1 MRWITLGTS
10 LSIAGVAAW
19 YSIAGLMAI
28 FSGAAVPIAIMGGVL
43 EVGKLVTASWL
54 HNNWK
59 GVEWWLRTYLVTA
72 VVVLMLITS
81 LGIFGFL
88 SKAHL
93 EHSVSVGGNNAL
105 QIENLERQIGNEQ
118 RTVKDAET
126 VLAQL
131 DATVQTL
138 IDYDRIR
145 GPEGALATR
154 KAQTEEREALNAQI
168 NDAFSS
174 IEQLQEE
181 LAPLKQEQLSIEVEV
196 GPLKYIAELI
206 YGDAAKDMFDE
217 AVRIVILL
225 LIFVFDP
232 LAVALLLVASRD
244 FKDNKKSK
252 MFYDDGNLR
261 VDPNNVVAVDVE
273 IEQPE
278 PVVEPIIEEVLEEV
292 VIPDDEDESD
302 YEVVVEEPEDEG
314 HGIVL
319 EEPSDPTD
327 PVRKHEPGWYT
338 QYHGR

>member
-28 FSGAAVPIAIMGGVL
+28 FSGAAVPIAIMGGAL

-118 RTVKDAET
+118 RTIKDAET
-126 VLAQL
+126 VLSQL

-154 KAQTEEREALNAQI
+154 KAQTEEREALNTQI

-206 YGDAAKDMFDE
+206 YGEAAKDMFDE

-252 MFYDDGNLR
+252 MFYEDGNLR

-278 PVVEPIIEEVLEEV
+278 PIVEEVLEEV

-302 YEVVVEEPEDEG
+302 YEVVVEEPEE
-314 HGIVL
+314 V
-319 EEPSDPTD
+319 DPTD
-327 PVRKHEPGWYT
+327 PIRRQKHEDGWYT
-338 QYHGR
+338 QKRS